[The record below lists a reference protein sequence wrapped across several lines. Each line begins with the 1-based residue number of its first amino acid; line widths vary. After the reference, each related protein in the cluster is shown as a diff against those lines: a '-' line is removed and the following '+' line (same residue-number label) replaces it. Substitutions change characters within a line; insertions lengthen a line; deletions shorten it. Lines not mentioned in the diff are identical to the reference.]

1 MELLLSL
8 FLAHLAGDFYLQKNE
23 WVTNRNRL
31 NFRSPGLLKH
41 SISHAVLTLIVVLL
55 YRNDFSE
62 AIFSGVIIGVSH
74 FFIDAWKSYN
84 AKGLRYFI
92 IDQLLHLLMLVFV
105 WALLLG
111 AKWIDV
117 RAIAAYVWNIN
128 TMAVVLAFAL
138 MAKPTSILISSA
150 LSRYAT
156 AMLNFRSG
164 ANRANNEETVTG
176 LVSAGEMIGVL
187 ERWLIV
193 SFILVNQFAGIGFL
207 LAAKTIFRFGDLTHS
222 NDQKMTEYVLL
233 GTLVSFFTALSVG
246 WLAVKLITA

>member
-8 FLAHLAGDFYLQKNE
+8 CLAHLAGDFYLQKNE
-23 WVTNRNRL
+23 WVANRNSL
-31 NFRSPGLLKH
+31 NFKSPGLFKH
-41 SISHAVLTLIVVLL
+41 SLSHTALIFVVVLL
-55 YRNDFSE
+55 YRTDFSE
-62 AIFSGVIIGVSH
+62 AIFSAVVIGVSH
-74 FFIDAWKSYN
+74 FFIDAWKSYHS
-84 AKGLRYFI
+84 KGLRYFM
-92 IDQLLHLLMLVFV
+92 IDQLLHLFMLVFV
-105 WALLLG
+105 WALLLRVQ
-111 AKWIDV
+111 WSDV
-117 RAIAAYVWNIN
+117 QAIAAYAWNIN
-128 TMAVVLAFAL
+128 TVAVVLAFSL

-156 AMLNFRSG
+156 AMLIYSSG
-164 ANRANNEETVTG
+164 AEQANNEETVTG

-246 WLAVKLITA
+246 WLTVKLTAA